1 MYPHC
6 SSVVAL
12 VVRRVTQPKYACQLL
27 TKTILFDTSKF
38 DSRSNNVFATA
49 FDVALVDI
57 ALFDIALID
66 VTLADIV
73 LFDIA
78 LIDIALF
85 DVALARLK
93 VAVLDVAVFDVSEA
107 FCARF
112 P

>member
-1 MYPHC
+1 M
-6 SSVVAL
+6 AL
-12 VVRRVTQPKYACQLL
+12 VFRRVTQPKYACQLL

-57 ALFDIALID
+57 AL
-66 VTLADIV
+66 V
-73 LFDIA
+73 
-78 LIDIALF
+78 